1 MKDFNAI
8 LASCIST
15 SLAGVLGVP
24 LRDAIYL
31 DLLTRFSVAEEQVST
46 RIGIL
51 LKVLEENFGQ
61 AATKAIS
68 KDIAKKLYSEL
79 HFDFANHVDFDLE
92 RYVDEAKRIALN
104 SSGQESGRSSG
115 ASIVN

>member
-1 MKDFNAI
+1 MNDFNEI

-31 DLLTRFSVAEEQVST
+31 DLLTRFSVAQEQVPT
-46 RIGIL
+46 RVEIL
-51 LKVLEENFGQ
+51 LRVLEENFGQ

-68 KDIAKKLYSEL
+68 KDIVKKLYSEL
-79 HFDFANHVDFDLE
+79 HIDFANQPNYNLE
-92 RYVDEAKRIALN
+92 HYIDEARKTIALDL
-104 SSGQESGRSSG
+104 SRRESG
-115 ASIVN
+115 ASEPRME

>member
-1 MKDFNAI
+1 MKDFNEI

-15 SLAGVLGVP
+15 RLAGVLGVP

-31 DLLTRFSVAEEQVST
+31 DLLTRFSVAQEEVPT
-46 RIGIL
+46 CIEIL
-51 LKVLEENFGQ
+51 LRVLQENFGQ

-79 HFDFANHVDFDLE
+79 HINFADHPDSDLE
-92 RYVDEAKRIALN
+92 RYVDEAKRIVLDPCR
-104 SSGQESGRSSG
+104 QESG
-115 ASIVN
+115 ASEQIME

>member
-1 MKDFNAI
+1 MKDFNEI

-31 DLLTRFSVAEEQVST
+31 DLLTRFSVAQEQVPT
-46 RIGIL
+46 CVEIL
-51 LKVLEENFGQ
+51 LRVLEENFGQ

-68 KDIAKKLYSEL
+68 KDIAKRLHSEL
-79 HFDFANHVDFDLE
+79 HIDFANHPDFDLE
-92 RYVDEAKRIALN
+92 RYVDEAKRIALER
-104 SSGQESGRSSG
+104 SRQESGPSEPRME
-115 ASIVN
+115 